1 MKTSNKGR
9 KLIEKFEGLIL
20 RAYDDY
26 NDKIVKP
33 GEKVRGTLTIGYGH
47 SSLDCHR
54 LRVVERLGRLCGLGV
69 RLAGGVVQPQRPTAR
84 AAAGRAGFRDHH
96 SRGIAGAG
104 RGVSAAAGEN

>member
-47 SSLDCHR
+47 TT
-54 LRVVERLGRLCGLGV
+54 
-69 RLAGGVVQPQRPTAR
+69 RLAHQRFMGTSNNDN
-84 AAAGRAGFRDHH
+84 FFIEL
-96 SRGIAGAG
+96 IAGAS
-104 RGVSAAAGEN
+104 RP